1 MRLDRRA
8 HRVRVP
14 GFRFAGIRAGLK
26 SRGPDVALIAL
37 HTPGVAAGVLTT
49 NRAPAAPVVVTRA
62 RLRAG
67 VASALLVH
75 AGNANACTG
84 AEGRRTVEE
93 STAVAAALLGVT
105 PERVLACATGRI
117 GVQVP
122 RDRLLPGVRTAHA
135 HLSED
140 GFADAALAITTTD
153 AFPKTA
159 VRTLRLGRR
168 EVTIAVM
175 GKGAGMIAPGLATL
189 LVFACTDARI
199 EARAARAALT
209 EAVAVTFNAVS
220 VDGDMSTND
229 AILLLCSGAA
239 GNVPVRNGSPARRA
253 FTTAL
258 TSALDEV
265 ARLVV
270 LDGEGA
276 SRLVEVLVT
285 GAASDVDAQR
295 VARAI
300 ATSTLCKCAFAGGDP
315 NWGRF
320 VCAAGTAGVG
330 LDPDRIDVTIGGV
343 VVSRRGRP
351 IPQALT
357 RARREMA
364 RREFRVELALR
375 QGRGRGRMLTSDLTV
390 EYVHFNA
397 AYTT

>member
-14 GFRFAGIRAGLK
+14 GFRFAGVRAGLK
-26 SRGPDVALIAL
+26 TRGRDVALIAL
-37 HTPGVAAGVLTT
+37 DAPGAAVGVLTT

-62 RLRAG
+62 RLRSGA
-67 VASALLVH
+67 ASAVLVH

-93 STAVAAALLGVT
+93 STAVAAALLGVA
-105 PERVLACATGRI
+105 PEAVLACATGRI
-117 GVQVP
+117 GLQVP
-122 RDRLLPGVRTAHA
+122 RERLLLGVRAAHA
-135 HLSED
+135 GLTAD
-140 GFADAALAITTTD
+140 GFADAAHAITTTD

-159 VRTLRLGRR
+159 VRRIRLGRR
-168 EVTIAVM
+168 DVTIAVL

-189 LVFACTDARI
+189 LVFVCTDARI
-199 EARAARAALT
+199 EPRVARRALT
-209 EAVAVTFNAVS
+209 EAVAATFNAVS

-229 AILLLCSGAA
+229 TILLLCSGAA
-239 GNVPVRNGSPARRA
+239 GNAPVGAGSTAYRA
-253 FTTAL
+253 FTGGLENAL
-258 TSALDEV
+258 EEV

-276 SRLVEVLVT
+276 SRLVEVAVT
-285 GAASDVDAQR
+285 GARSDGDAQR

-320 VCAAGTAGVG
+320 VCAAGTAGVP
-330 LDPDRIDVTIGGV
+330 LDPARIDVTIGGV

-351 IPQALT
+351 VPAALA
-357 RARREMA
+357 RARRRMA
-364 RREFRVELALR
+364 RREFCVALALG

-390 EYVHFNA
+390 DYVHFNA